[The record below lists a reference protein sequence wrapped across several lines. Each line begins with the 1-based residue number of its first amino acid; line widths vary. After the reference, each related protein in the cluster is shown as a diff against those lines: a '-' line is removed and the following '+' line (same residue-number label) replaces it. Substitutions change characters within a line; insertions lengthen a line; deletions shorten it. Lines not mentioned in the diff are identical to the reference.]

1 MKKLLIAAFSLFSI
15 YAGAQVTEPT
25 LGRNYQIISGEGF
38 ALGSVDGVA
47 KQCEPDENDETQAFE
62 FIDSGDGDGSY
73 MIKLVAD
80 DSYVCKITSDWN
92 TWDISFEA
100 TLPSDVSRAKYTIE
114 AIEGTE
120 FVAIKNKQNS
130 LYWGWDTPGV
140 GNGVWCD
147 KALNEKSQWKLV
159 ALATDAETLYNDAAS
174 RLLLFQEE
182 LGDYPGI
189 QTEITDFAMAE
200 EEKID
205 GTDDTYYALITEIN
219 NYISEIR
226 KGLAVISNISNIYD
240 ECDANFAS
248 STLYP
253 GFDALETA
261 YYEAHDLFESDDAK
275 LQELLDGY
283 YALENALHA
292 YYDSQ
297 IPVATEENPADLTY
311 YIKYPN
317 FREAYNYDPDCT
329 TTSEG
334 WVLNDTNLPSSG
346 FDYGAR
352 HKYSDEVGVDVTCFN
367 NWSWQFNLLEIYQDV
382 EGLPDG
388 RYKVECIGYT
398 GVGEN
403 YKQHAFA
410 TSGGV
415 TAVSNYASEAMSGAW
430 ETFETTPVTVM
441 NGNLRIGFSSEASEA
456 GGSIGW
462 YLVTGFRLKYC
473 GQLSEEDLRA
483 QLNSKLDECRAQRDT
498 MMFNAD
504 KVAFSDSISKYGN
517 ASDVQAIKDA
527 IEALM
532 VAQAEAQK
540 SVDKQVAVKNGILAA
555 LTDSLTNGVYTDVYS
570 EIANSF
576 CESMTNAINAE
587 DATYTEMDSLT
598 SILYCF
604 RDEYMPVLKEA
615 KELEVSD
622 AVAKSVL
629 DENINRQVAF
639 FTEMEVLPLETLVE
653 KYITELENA
662 IAACRAADLIATD
675 TKDYTALIVNPT
687 IDDSNSSSAKGWTI
701 VMSGSGNN
709 LVTNASQQ
717 YDGDVNGRY
726 LDAWH
731 QTAGNLL
738 YNAYQ
743 TIENLPNGTY
753 ELKAMVRTTSDK
765 GVYLYAMADHDSTTT
780 VLAPVTME
788 RMNITEL
795 GGPSDSAG
803 NDSIA
808 TVSDSY
814 GSIFAEAYKATNG
827 GIDGDEALLQ
837 IVNTNNGKGW
847 GWHYK
852 TLEIE
857 VKDHALTIGYT
868 CDSTFTMKF
877 GGEPWTG
884 TWLSADNFTLT
895 QLTEGDNA
903 GWNPAT
909 GISTPEDDSEELD
922 FRVENGTIIAP
933 EGTLVYSVNGVR
945 VDAGVKLNAG
955 VYILKYGNKTAK
967 VVVR

>member
-25 LGRNYQIISGEGF
+25 LGRNYQIISSEGF

-334 WVLNDTNLPSSG
+334 WVL
-346 FDYGAR
+346 
-352 HKYSDEVGVDVTCFN
+352 K
-367 NWSWQFNLLEIYQDV
+367 
-382 EGLPDG
+382 
-388 RYKVECIGYT
+388 
-398 GVGEN
+398 N
-403 YKQHAFA
+403 YVH
-410 TSGGV
+410 
-415 TAVSNYASEAMSGAW
+415 
-430 ETFETTPVTVM
+430 TTP
-441 NGNLRIGFSSEASEA
+441 
-456 GGSIGW
+456 
-462 YLVTGFRLKYC
+462 
-473 GQLSEEDLRA
+473 
-483 QLNSKLDECRAQRDT
+483 
-498 MMFNAD
+498 
-504 KVAFSDSISKYGN
+504 
-517 ASDVQAIKDA
+517 
-527 IEALM
+527 
-532 VAQAEAQK
+532 
-540 SVDKQVAVKNGILAA
+540 
-555 LTDSLTNGVYTDVYS
+555 
-570 EIANSF
+570 
-576 CESMTNAINAE
+576 
-587 DATYTEMDSLT
+587 
-598 SILYCF
+598 
-604 RDEYMPVLKEA
+604 
-615 KELEVSD
+615 
-622 AVAKSVL
+622 
-629 DENINRQVAF
+629 RQ
-639 FTEMEVLPLETLVE
+639 
-653 KYITELENA
+653 
-662 IAACRAADLIATD
+662 
-675 TKDYTALIVNPT
+675 
-687 IDDSNSSSAKGWTI
+687 
-701 VMSGSGNN
+701 
-709 LVTNASQQ
+709 
-717 YDGDVNGRY
+717 
-726 LDAWH
+726 
-731 QTAGNLL
+731 
-738 YNAYQ
+738 
-743 TIENLPNGTY
+743 
-753 ELKAMVRTTSDK
+753 
-765 GVYLYAMADHDSTTT
+765 
-780 VLAPVTME
+780 
-788 RMNITEL
+788 
-795 GGPSDSAG
+795 
-803 NDSIA
+803 
-808 TVSDSY
+808 
-814 GSIFAEAYKATNG
+814 
-827 GIDGDEALLQ
+827 
-837 IVNTNNGKGW
+837 
-847 GWHYK
+847 
-852 TLEIE
+852 
-857 VKDHALTIGYT
+857 
-868 CDSTFTMKF
+868 
-877 GGEPWTG
+877 
-884 TWLSADNFTLT
+884 
-895 QLTEGDNA
+895 
-903 GWNPAT
+903 
-909 GISTPEDDSEELD
+909 
-922 FRVENGTIIAP
+922 
-933 EGTLVYSVNGVR
+933 
-945 VDAGVKLNAG
+945 
-955 VYILKYGNKTAK
+955 
-967 VVVR
+967 